1 MTPRNQKKTW
11 LNTKQ
16 EQFCR
21 AYVSKELFWNGTQ
34 AYMSVYDCKETTA
47 RVQASI
53 FLTNPNI
60 CERINTLLEEAWL
73 TDNNADKQLLF
84 CMNQYADLSIK
95 LQAVREYNR
104 VKWRVTKNYNTS
116 IKPFSLLSLFQD
128 DKETVEN

>member
-1 MTPRNQKKTW
+1 MTPRNQKRSL
-11 LNTKQ
+11 LNSKQ

-21 AYVSKELFWNGTQ
+21 AYVSEELFWNGTQ
-34 AYMSVYDCKETTA
+34 AYMSVYHCKETTA

-60 CERINTLLEEAWL
+60 CEKINTLLEEAGL

-104 VKWRVTKNYNTS
+104 VKWRVTKNHNAS
-116 IKPFSLLSLFQD
+116 ITPFSLVSLFQK
-128 DKETVEN
+128 DKDMVEN